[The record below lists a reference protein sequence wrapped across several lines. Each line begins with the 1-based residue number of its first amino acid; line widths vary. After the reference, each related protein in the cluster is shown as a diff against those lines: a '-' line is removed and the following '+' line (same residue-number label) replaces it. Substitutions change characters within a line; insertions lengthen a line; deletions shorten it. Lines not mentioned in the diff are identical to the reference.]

1 MWFTEDTGS
10 IGRIGPDGVIS
21 EYPLPLPG
29 RAWAIGT
36 GPDGNVWFADGATS
50 QVGKVTPCGG
60 VTEHPVS
67 GPPRAITLA
76 ADGNMWCCIPS
87 TRVGRR
93 TPPRAIRAA

>member
-36 GPDGNVWFADGATS
+36 GPDGNLWFADGATS
-50 QVGKVTPCGG
+50 QVGKVTPCGV
-60 VTEHPVS
+60 VTEYPVS
-67 GPPRAITLA
+67 APPGSIMLA
-76 ADGNMWCCIPS
+76 ADGYVRLSIPS
-87 TRVGRR
+87 ILIVRISPSGLI
-93 TPPRAIRAA
+93 P